1 MDPRKSTRQ
10 GGARKLGRDAW
21 AQLANG
27 TLPRA
32 PEQRPSGGPTPPLL
46 AARSE
51 RGNGPRR
58 VLGIDPGSLRCGW
71 GVVEQVGPRLCWID
85 SGTIVTGGG
94 PMAER
99 LVVLFREIGTICERT
114 RPTEAAIETLFFQR
128 NAQSAL
134 KLGHARGAALLA
146 LAQTGV
152 AIAEYEASLV
162 KKRVTGSGGASK
174 EQVQRMCAIL
184 LGREG
189 FSGLDESDA
198 LALAICHLQQHPALA
213 RIAQ

>member
-1 MDPRKSTRQ
+1 MDPRKGTRQ
-10 GGARKLGRDAW
+10 GGARKHGRDAW

-27 TLPRA
+27 TLPAAAPRRA
-32 PEQRPSGGPTPPLL
+32 
-46 AARSE
+46 SE
-51 RGNGPRR
+51 RPTTEVPPVRADRDDGPRR
-58 VLGIDPGSLRCGW
+58 ILGIDPGSLRCGW
-71 GVVEQVGPRLCWID
+71 GVVEQAGSRLCWVD

-99 LVVLFREIGTICERT
+99 LVVLFREISTICART

-146 LAQTGV
+146 LAQSGV
-152 AIAEYEASLV
+152 TIAEYEASLV

-184 LGREG
+184 LGRDE
-189 FSGLDESDA
+189 FSGLDETDA